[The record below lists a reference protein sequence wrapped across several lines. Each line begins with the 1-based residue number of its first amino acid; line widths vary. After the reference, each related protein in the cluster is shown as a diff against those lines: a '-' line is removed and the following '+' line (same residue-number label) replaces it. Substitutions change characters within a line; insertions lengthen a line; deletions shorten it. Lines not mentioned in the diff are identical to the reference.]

1 MSENIFILAYQSFFA
16 STSLLCVNLPSVK
29 QDRSPGRVCQR
40 RGWAKIATDGG
51 PLLYMYITF
60 EIYSWFW
67 LILSC
72 LPYMFSRIFEN
83 VIAKSTS
90 DSVFWPKTNSKVAI
104 IKTNSATIAFFF
116 LLSSFP
122 SPRPCFFSF
131 PLISIVTVIFELLG
145 LNKHAFWRLWL
156 QISLGWFSKNRLD
169 V

>member
-16 STSLLCVNLPSVK
+16 STSLLCANLPSVK
-29 QDRSPGRVCQR
+29 HDRSPGRVCQR

-83 VIAKSTS
+83 VIAKWTFY
-90 DSVFWPKTNSKVAI
+90 VGQC
-104 IKTNSATIAFFF
+104 F
-116 LLSSFP
+116 L
-122 SPRPCFFSF
+122 
-131 PLISIVTVIFELLG
+131 
-145 LNKHAFWRLWL
+145 A
-156 QISLGWFSKNRLD
+156 KN
-169 V
+169 